1 MAVNKVEI
9 NGEVKLDLTQDT
21 VTPATLA
28 KGKTAHDSSGTVI
41 IGMMEAGSSKEEQE
55 KSIRITANGAY
66 TIEPDVGKT
75 LSKVTAIVD
84 VSTAG
89 GSDVLNSFLER
100 TITGEYTNNEITRLG
115 SYALEGC
122 ALTSVNFPAV
132 TSVGAYTFREC
143 TELNSVN
150 LPVATT
156 IAPGCFYDCTA
167 LSSIKLPVAKTV
179 QATTYYNCTALER
192 VDFPAVSSIA
202 TSAFA
207 RCSALICAIFRNT
220 TKVVTLGSTSA
231 FTRTPIASGTGY
243 IYVPS
248 ALVASYKAATNW
260 STYANQIRAIED
272 YPDITGA

>member
-1 MAVNKVEI
+1 MDYLTNDTDIKKVADAI
-9 NGEVKLDLTQDT
+9 R
-21 VTPATLA
+21 A
-28 KGKTAHDSSGTVI
+28 KGGTSAPLAYPSGFVSAI
-41 IGMMEAGSSKEEQE
+41 QAIPSGSAKEEQE
-55 KSIRITANGAY
+55 KTVTITANG
-66 TIEPDVGKT
+66 TVEITPDAGKT
-75 LSKVTAIVD
+75 LSKATAVVN
-84 VSTAG
+84 VSTSG

-167 LSSIKLPVAKTV
+167 LSNIELPVAKTV

-192 VDFPAVSSIA
+192 VDFPAVKSIDS
-202 TSAFA
+202 SAFA
-207 RCSALICAIFRNT
+207 RCSALTCAIFRAT

-231 FTRTPIASGTGY
+231 FTKTPIASGTGY

-248 ALVASYKAATNW
+248 TLVAAYKNATNW
-260 STYANQIRAIED
+260 ATYANQIRAIED
-272 YPDITGA
+272 YPSITGG